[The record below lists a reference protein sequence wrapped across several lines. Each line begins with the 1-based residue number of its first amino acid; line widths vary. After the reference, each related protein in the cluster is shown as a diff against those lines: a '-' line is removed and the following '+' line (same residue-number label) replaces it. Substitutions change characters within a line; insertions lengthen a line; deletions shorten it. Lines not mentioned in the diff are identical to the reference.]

1 MNTTDNPKTDNVV
14 FRLEPVEKNYL
25 QQQATKCGLSLSNYC
40 RQVLLGY
47 SPKERLTKEQVEM
60 LQGVRKLR
68 NDLQHIN
75 NYEKRNPQ
83 WDTIRKENEVLI
95 LRLNELYGKYWKGK
109 VSERSSWR
117 TI

>member
-1 MNTTDNPKTDNVV
+1 
-14 FRLEPVEKNYL
+14 
-25 QQQATKCGLSLSNYC
+25 
-40 RQVLLGY
+40 
-47 SPKERLTKEQVEM
+47 M

-95 LRLNELYGKYWKGK
+95 LRLNELLKGG
-109 VSERSSWR
+109 
-117 TI
+117 

>member
-83 WDTIRKENEVLI
+83 WGHMINSCNGCI
-95 LRLNELYGKYWKGK
+95 LARCKCRQARMGKHLD
-109 VSERSSWR
+109 EFCLHC
-117 TI
+117 

>member
-14 FRLEPVEKNYL
+14 FRLKPVEKNYL
-25 QQQATKCGLSLSNYC
+25 QQQAMKCGLSLSNYC

-95 LRLNELYGKYWKGK
+95 LRLNELLKGG
-109 VSERSSWR
+109 
-117 TI
+117 